1 MSKCKTI
8 SLKNT
13 FVSFKTLILMLINRY
28 LIILIYLSI
37 ITRIELYT
45 TLSRLLEDKLMIKFM
60 KISFQDTSDINKK
73 FNFLY
78 NL

>member
-8 SLKNT
+8 FSKNI
-13 FVSFKTLILMLINRY
+13 FVSFETSILMLINKY
-28 LIILIYLSI
+28 LIIFIHLWI
-37 ITRIELYT
+37 ITKIELYT
-45 TLSRLLEDKLMIKFM
+45 TLSLFLEDKSIMKFM